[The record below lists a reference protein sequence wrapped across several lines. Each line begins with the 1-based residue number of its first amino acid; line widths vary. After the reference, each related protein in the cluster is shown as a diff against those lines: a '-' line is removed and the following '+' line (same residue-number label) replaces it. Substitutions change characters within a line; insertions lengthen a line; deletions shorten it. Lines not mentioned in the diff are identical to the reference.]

1 MWFKGVL
8 GMKMKRDYINIAA
21 YFDTMSLGKSCRDI
35 KTASPHAPNGMYR
48 IHPDGGHSSIW
59 VYCDMTSFGGG
70 WTMCYSTNNSV
81 NPKKEVTY
89 NERRL
94 YGTNGYRTNCNH
106 IQVR

>member
-1 MWFKGVL
+1 
-8 GMKMKRDYINIAA
+8 MKRDYINIAA

-48 IHPDGGHSSIW
+48 IYPDGGHSSIW

-89 NERRL
+89 SERRL

>member
-1 MWFKGVL
+1 
-8 GMKMKRDYINIAA
+8 MKTKRDYIDIVA